1 MFSKVASIAAM
12 TASASAV
19 SRQTVIDPQIRRIY
33 DNQEICRRAPP
44 NMAFEWDNHGVHL
57 WWEEVQAEYAAND
70 AEFYHL
76 FEHWQSDRMAIIDRY
91 YWMWSDLLV
100 REEQLDMRAMHDI
113 SAYVARH
120 VYVNGIQ
127 LGYVVPDL
135 EIYMVAH
142 YNSHADNIIS
152 MFALDELPLLDNSLP
167 DMEFD
172 FDLTIHPEHV
182 QELMQ
187 LRLDQYDEAVQMLEA
202 YKQIFINDVNTAW
215 DNYINNTIETVQ
227 WEASIHREVIDDT
240 INYLWDRSA
249 FPGQSLDDVYPRP
262 SVSFAAKNK
271 KVESTGFAYNDAG
284 ITGIAAIGF
293 LALLWTFNQ
302 KQTSKIEAE
311 PTEQSPRVNIFK
323 QNKEQRVE
331 EGEKLAQPLL

>member
-19 SRQTVIDPQIRRIY
+19 TRQTVIDPQIRRIY

-76 FEHWQSDRMAIIDRY
+76 FEHWQADRMAIIDRY
-91 YWMWSDLLV
+91 YWMWNDLLV
-100 REEQLDMRAMHDI
+100 REEQLDMRAMEDI
-113 SAYVARH
+113 SRYVARH

-127 LGYVVPDL
+127 LGYVVPHL
-135 EIYMVAH
+135 EVYMVSH
-142 YNSHADNIIS
+142 YNPHADNIIS
-152 MFALDELPLLDNSLP
+152 MFALEELPLLDNNLP
-167 DMEFD
+167 DLEFN
-172 FDLTIHPEHV
+172 FDLTIHPEEI
-182 QELMQ
+182 QEIMQ
-187 LRLDQYDEAVQMLEA
+187 LRLNQYDETVQMLEA

-227 WEASIHREVIDDT
+227 WEASIHREVINDT

-271 KVESTGFAYNDAG
+271 KAEKTGFSSNDAG
-284 ITGIAAIGF
+284 IAGIAGVGF
-293 LALLWTFNQ
+293 LALLYTFNQ
-302 KQTSKIEAE
+302 KQSSKVETVE
-311 PTEQSPRVNIFK
+311 EEQFERVNIFK
-323 QNKEQRVE
+323 QKTPE

>member
-1 MFSKVASIAAM
+1 MFSKVTSVAAM
-12 TASASAV
+12 TVAAASAAA
-19 SRQTVIDPQIRRIY
+19 RGNMDPQIRRIY

-100 REEQLDMRAMHDI
+100 REQELDMRAMHDI

-135 EIYMVAH
+135 EVYMVAN
-142 YNSHADNIIS
+142 YNAHADNIIS
-152 MFALDELPLLDNSLP
+152 MFALEELPLLEDSLP
-167 DMEFD
+167 DIEFN
-172 FDLTIHPEHV
+172 FDLTIHPEEV
-182 QELMQ
+182 QDIMQ
-187 LRLDQYDEAVQMLEA
+187 LRLNQYDEAVQMLEA

-227 WEASIHREVIDDT
+227 MEADIHREVIDDT

-249 FPGQSLDDVYPRP
+249 FPGQSLDDVFPRP
-262 SVSFAAKNK
+262 SV
-271 KVESTGFAYNDAG
+271 
-284 ITGIAAIGF
+284 
-293 LALLWTFNQ
+293 
-302 KQTSKIEAE
+302 
-311 PTEQSPRVNIFK
+311 
-323 QNKEQRVE
+323 
-331 EGEKLAQPLL
+331 